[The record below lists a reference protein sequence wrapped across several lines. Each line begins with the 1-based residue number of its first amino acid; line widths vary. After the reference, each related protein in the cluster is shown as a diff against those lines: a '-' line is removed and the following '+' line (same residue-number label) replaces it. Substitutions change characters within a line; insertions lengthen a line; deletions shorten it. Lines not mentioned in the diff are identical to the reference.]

1 MKVAMKPSTMNDA
14 ATMPQPS
21 WYLRPNIFG
30 NQ

>member
-1 MKVAMKPSTMNDA
+1 MKVAMKPRTMSDA

-21 WYLRPNIFG
+21 WYMRPNIFG